1 MCQILAKLSTLKGK
15 LRDDSGATIVE
26 FAIVLPLV
34 LLLIFG
40 IIEFGLLIY
49 NKQIL
54 TNACREGGRA
64 GVQQAAPPGVTQSPN
79 RYDVG
84 QIQTVVQNYCSA
96 NLVTFGNSVNPLK
109 FLSPVSSA
117 YVDYCPVFASPPAKL
132 QVKISYDYQFLV
144 LPNIIT
150 GLFSG
155 NMNNTITLIADTIM
169 TCE

>member
-1 MCQILAKLSTLKGK
+1 MCQILAKLSTLKGRLK
-15 LRDDSGATIVE
+15 DDCGATIVE
-26 FAIVLPLV
+26 FAIVLPLF

-40 IIEFGLLIY
+40 IIEFGLIIF

-54 TNACREGGRA
+54 TNACREGARA

-79 RYDVG
+79 RYDFG
-84 QIQTVVQNYCSA
+84 QIQTVVRNYCSS
-96 NLVTFGNSVNPLK
+96 NLVTFGSSVNPPY
-109 FLSPVSSA
+109 FED
-117 YVDYCPVFASPPAKL
+117 VDSGNVRECSVFASPPEKL
-132 QVKISYDYQFLV
+132 QVKISYDYQFIV

>member
-1 MCQILAKLSTLKGK
+1 MRPLLSTLKGK
-15 LRDDSGATIVE
+15 CKEQCGATIVE

-54 TNACREGGRA
+54 TNACREGARA
-64 GVQQAAPPGVTQSPN
+64 GVEQAAPPGVTQSPN
-79 RYDVG
+79 RYNLD
-84 QIQTVVQNYCSA
+84 QIKTVVRNYCSA
-96 NLVTFGNSVNPLK
+96 NLVTFGSSVNPPN
-109 FLSPVSSA
+109 FEPVDPDC
-117 YVDYCPVFASPPAKL
+117 VDCVYYCPVFASPPKKL